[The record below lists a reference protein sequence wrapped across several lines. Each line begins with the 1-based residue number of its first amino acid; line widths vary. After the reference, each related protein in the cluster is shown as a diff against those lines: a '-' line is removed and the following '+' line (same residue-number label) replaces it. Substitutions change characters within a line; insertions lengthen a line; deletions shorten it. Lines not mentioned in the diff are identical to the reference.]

1 MSAEGRVFV
10 DTNILVYAYDVDAA
24 EKHTTAQDLLTR
36 LWKSRQGVLST
47 QVLQEFYITITRKLS
62 TQLDPA
68 TARRVIAPYQA
79 WPVQLIDVATVL
91 EASEI
96 AERHQLSFWDG
107 LIVAAA
113 RQAGAERVL
122 SEDLQADRV
131 MESVRIENPL
141 VDWPTTRG

>member
-1 MSAEGRVFV
+1 MSAEGGIFV
-10 DTNILVYAYDVDAA
+10 DTNILVYAYDIDAE
-24 EKHTTAQDLLTR
+24 EKHTIAQDLLMR
-36 LWKSRQGVLST
+36 LWKTRQGVLST
-47 QVLQEFYITITRKLS
+47 QVLQEFYVTVTRKLS
-62 TQLDPA
+62 TPLDSA
-68 TARRVIAPYQA
+68 TARRVIARYQA

-122 SEDLQADRV
+122 SEDLQAGRV
-131 MESVRIENPL
+131 IESVLIENPL
-141 VDWPTTRG
+141 TGSSHGI

>member
-1 MSAEGRVFV
+1 MSAEGGIFV
-10 DTNILVYAYDVDAA
+10 DTNILVYTYDVDAGRKYEIA
-24 EKHTTAQDLLTR
+24 RDLLMR
-36 LWKSRQGVLST
+36 LWKSRQAVLST
-47 QVLQEFYITITRKLS
+47 QVLQEFYVTVTRKLS
-62 TQLDPA
+62 TPLDSA
-68 TARRVIAPYQA
+68 TARRVIARYQA

-122 SEDLQADRV
+122 SEDLQAGRV
-131 MESVRIENPL
+131 IESVLIENPL
-141 VDWPTTRG
+141 TGSSQGI

>member
-1 MSAEGRVFV
+1 MSAEGGIFV
-10 DTNILVYAYDVDAA
+10 DTNILVYAYDVDAGRKYEIA
-24 EKHTTAQDLLTR
+24 RDLLMR
-36 LWKSRQGVLST
+36 LWKSRQAVLST
-47 QVLQEFYITITRKLS
+47 QVLQEFYVTVTRKLS
-62 TQLDPA
+62 TPLDSA
-68 TARRVIAPYQA
+68 TARRVIARYQA

-122 SEDLQADRV
+122 SEDLQAGRV
-131 MESVRIENPL
+131 IESVLIENPL
-141 VDWPTTRG
+141 TGSSQGI

>member
-47 QVLQEFYITITRKLS
+47 QVLQEFYITVTRKLS
-62 TQLDPA
+62 TPLDPA